1 MKIIPIAQINVP
13 LKNYLQQAEGE
24 PIVITENGKP
34 VAVMTLIVDPDELE
48 RFLLARNPKFMKL
61 IEEADG
67 RIAETGGINHA
78 DFWQL
83 VDGARRQNKKGGQSI
98 FL

>member
-1 MKIIPIAQINVP
+1 MKIIPIAQIDVP
-13 LKNYLQQAEGE
+13 LRNYLQQAEGE

-61 IEEADG
+61 IEEAD
-67 RIAETGGINHA
+67 RQIAETGGINHA
-78 DFWQL
+78 DFWKL
-83 VDGARRQNKKGGQSI
+83 VDDSYSQESQK
-98 FL
+98 